1 MPTSIKVVSV
11 VEQIDLMYVNEMT
24 GYHRMV
30 PVHAPLC
37 DFRSERT
44 PLKNTAGAI
53 R

>member
-1 MPTSIKVVSV
+1 MPTSIKGVSI
-11 VEQIDLMYVNEMT
+11 VEPNDLMYSNEMT

-30 PVHAPLC
+30 PVHALLC